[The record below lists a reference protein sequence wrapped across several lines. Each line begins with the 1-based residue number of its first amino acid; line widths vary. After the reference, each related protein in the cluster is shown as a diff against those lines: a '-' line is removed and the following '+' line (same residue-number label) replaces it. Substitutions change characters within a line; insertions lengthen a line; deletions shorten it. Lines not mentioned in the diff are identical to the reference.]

1 MNPQMKTGKFSKRSK
16 IDQNDGF
23 YSEKILDKGKV
34 RKNCYHFP
42 IQRPL
47 NPQISKS

>member
-1 MNPQMKTGKFSKRSK
+1 MNPQIEKQLNSQKDQKE

-23 YSEKILDKGKV
+23 YSERILDKGKV

-42 IQRPL
+42 VQRP
-47 NPQISKS
+47 